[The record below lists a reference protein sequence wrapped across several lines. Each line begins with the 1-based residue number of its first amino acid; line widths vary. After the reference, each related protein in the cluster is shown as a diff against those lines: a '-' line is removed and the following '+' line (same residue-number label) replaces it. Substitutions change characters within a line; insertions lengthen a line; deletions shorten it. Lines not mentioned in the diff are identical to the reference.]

1 MERIFFTKS
10 LHLTVFS
17 NPGNI
22 VHFSSKLEEN
32 IQQAYAFGSEAIDSL
47 SFDHLAGNAIEY
59 RVARMGPPLP
69 WERA

>member
-1 MERIFFTKS
+1 
-10 LHLTVFS
+10 VFS

-22 VHFSSKLEEN
+22 IHFGCKLEEN

-59 RVARMGPPLP
+59 RVARMVPLLP
-69 WERA
+69 WKRA